1 MLRHDGLFGI
11 VSVVYQPYLS
21 NKIHTVIFGYKNRN
35 KSEVCNRQ
43 IIINITFVFNFS
55 SCIKY
60 DYAVF
65 VLDYP

>member
-11 VSVVYQPYLS
+11 VSVVYDA
-21 NKIHTVIFGYKNRN
+21 NKIHTVIFGYKHRN
-35 KSEVCNRQ
+35 KSEGCNRQ
-43 IIINITFVFNFS
+43 IIINITFVVNFS

>member
-35 KSEVCNRQ
+35 KSEFCNRQ
-43 IIINITFVFNFS
+43 IIINITLVFNFS